1 MYWFHRPPYF
11 RFSAALLLLVIA
23 LWGEFRPPTTED
35 FPVAISDISSGT
47 LLTEEM
53 FELRALP
60 SGTVPLV
67 PIQGVNRTDLH
78 AGDLLRPSD
87 ISTNAVEIPPD
98 WWTIAM
104 PLDQDVHPGDQVRL
118 ILRVDDGVVD
128 GIVVATGTDEAD
140 NFGFSESVAIVAV
153 PPDQAASVAQA
164 VADRQ
169 IVALVRNR

>member
-11 RFSAALLLLVIA
+11 RFSAALLLLAVA
-23 LWGEFRPPTTED
+23 LWGEFRPPTTEY
-35 FPVAISDISSGT
+35 FPVAISEISSGT

-60 SGTVPLV
+60 SGTIPHV
-67 PIQGVNRTDLH
+67 PIEGMNRIDLH

-87 ISTNAVEIPPD
+87 ISTNGVKLPPD
-98 WWTIAM
+98 WWTIAI
-104 PLDQDVHPGDQVRL
+104 PLEQDVHPGDQVRL

-128 GIVVATGTDEAD
+128 GIVVATGRDEAD
-140 NFGFSESVAIVAV
+140 SFGFSESAAIVAV